1 MTATEIQ
8 HPIVF
13 SSISFGIR
21 ETKADKNSPNL
32 ARHESVAEMQNISN
46 QKIRTQKETL
56 SCRPGGRSRNSSSN
70 AFGASKTVEAR
81 EWWERNA
88 TSKAQSVRARVYNIF
103 QTQAKISNTST
114 NAKIREHDKRQKNR
128 ATKSKLVESRG
139 KDQHHNRINPSNYI
153 HINQSTS
160 LRSVRIMLSLAVP
173 RD

>member
-1 MTATEIQ
+1 
-8 HPIVF
+8 
-13 SSISFGIR
+13 
-21 ETKADKNSPNL
+21 
-32 ARHESVAEMQNISN
+32 MQNISN

-114 NAKIREHDKRQKNR
+114 NAKIREHDKRKKKQSYQEQTGRKPRKRSASQQNQSFKLHSHQSINLAAVGPHHAISSR
-128 ATKSKLVESRG
+128 ASRLTARNVCSRCCVKSKKCE
-139 KDQHHNRINPSNYI
+139 P
-153 HINQSTS
+153 
-160 LRSVRIMLSLAVP
+160 
-173 RD
+173 